1 MKKLFAMGAFM
12 ALLSVGLIP
21 SVSAQKNNW
30 TPLFDGKTLKGWKQL
45 NGQAKYEVQNGV
57 IVGTA
62 VPNTPNSFLTTEK
75 DYGDFIFECEVNV
88 DEGLNSGIQF
98 RSLSKPD
105 YNNGRVHGYQM
116 EIDASDRDYS
126 GGIYDEARRGWLY
139 VPDANPKSKGV
150 FLRNNQWNKY
160 RIEAIGNSLRTFV
173 NGVEIS
179 HVIDDLTPSGFI
191 CLQVHSIGN
200 RANEA
205 GKQVRW
211 KNVRIQTTNLQPSP
225 ASDIRIENWMV
236 NNISEAEKA
245 QGYRLL
251 WDGQT
256 TKGWRGAYKTEFP
269 KSGWNIKDGV
279 LTVDKGDGGESTNG
293 GDIITT
299 DEFGAFELTFQFKLT
314 EGANSGVKYFV
325 RELLQYTHEFKPGQP
340 MVVPA
345 EHAQK
350 GSAIGLEFQVLDDA
364 KHPDAK
370 MGAGGNRTIGSLY
383 DLIPADKVGARK
395 NSIKKIGD
403 WNMGRIVVYPNN
415 RVEHYLNGYKVVEYT
430 RNSDFFKALVQRS
443 KYAVWGDK
451 FGSAEKGPILLQDH
465 GDVVSYR
472 SIKIRELK

>member
-1 MKKLFAMGAFM
+1 MKKTLFAIFT
-12 ALLSVGLIP
+12 LLILHSFDAVQ
-21 SVSAQKNNW
+21 AQKAAW
-30 TPLFDGKTLKGWKQL
+30 TSLFDGKTLKGWKQL
-45 NGQAKYEVQNGV
+45 NGQAKYEVKDGV

-62 VPNTPNSFLTTEK
+62 VANTPNSFLTTEK

-116 EIDASDRDYS
+116 EIDATDRDLS

-139 VPDANPKSKGV
+139 VPEVNPKSRGV

-160 RIEAIGNSLRTFV
+160 RIEAIGTSLRTFV

-179 HVIDDLTPSGFI
+179 HVIDDMTLSGFI

-200 RANEA
+200 RKEDE

-211 KNVRIQTTNLQPSP
+211 RNVRIQTTNLQPTP
-225 ASDIRIENWMV
+225 ASTVRIENWIPNTV
-236 NNISEAEKA
+236 SEPEKA
-245 QGYRLL
+245 LGIRLL
-251 WDGQT
+251 WDGKT
-256 TKGWRGAYKTEFP
+256 TNGWRGAYKTEFP
-269 KSGWNIKDGV
+269 KGGWNIKDGV
-279 LTVDKGDGGESTNG
+279 LSVDKGNGAESTNG
-293 GDIITT
+293 GDILTT
-299 DEFGAFELTFQFKLT
+299 EKFGAFELTFDFKLT

-325 RELLQYTHEFKPGQP
+325 NELLQYTHEFQPGEP
-340 MVVPA
+340 MTVPA
-345 EHAQK
+345 DYIKK

-383 DLIPADKVGARK
+383 DLIPADKTGYRRGAV
-395 NSIKKIGD
+395 KKIGD
-403 WNMGRIVVYPNN
+403 WNQGRIVVYPNN
-415 RVEHYLNGYKVVEYT
+415 HVEHYLNGFKVVEYN
-430 RNSDFFKALVQRS
+430 RNSDFYKALVQRS

-451 FGSAEKGPILLQDH
+451 FGSAPKGPILLQDH
-465 GDVVSYR
+465 GDLVMYR